1 MSCLIIGSPWDNL
14 ELLWGE
20 TQQKQSIP
28 QYITIRMPDNA
39 FIFHVLTFQW
49 PVRKRGRLGRLL
61 VGFTAWITLWYREGV
76 TSNNAWQNDIA
87 QLIGKHWVF
96 HKHPGLKNAAFKNQ
110 LYLLTWCSNVHPM
123 TDCNG
128 SRPSIRIGSHDTT
141 TNPHTSLEDL
151 EPSASCSVHF
161 EIPCTIP
168 NLRDLVKA
176 NDLNSCQRLNQS
188 HLLEFVSHSRFGYIR
203 KGRKQKWIQWHVR
216 SDLLCLASWKVACDA
231 TLLISPRPAEE
242 LWAWRCSPTFTVFR
256 CRFFGSFGMPLISSD
271 THPAIISNGGVSQLQ
286 SSCPILS
293 RTLQNL
299 AISIAI
305 HLYPLRLA
313 PSLAFEIHQL
323 LGEGG
328 SQLGLKTSS
337 GLRVPTWCNCGKDS
351 VKLRRCK
358 LQIQKRMPV
367 CMPPCHHLSTLFPE
381 LYGVWIQVYQ
391 PLQEHCF
398 PQDLMM
404 QFLGPRSL
412 HGGF

>member
-20 TQQKQSIP
+20 TQQNQSIP

-203 KGRKQKWIQWHVR
+203 NRSEYNGMLGLICFVWPPERWHVMLPCWFLHGQLR
-216 SDLLCLASWKVACDA
+216 SCELGAVAQHSPFSDVDSLDLLECLWYLLILIQLLFPMAGFHNSKVHVPFCREHSKISQFRSPYIFTLSVSPLALLLKFTSSWARVAASWA
-231 TLLISPRPAEE
+231 SRP
-242 LWAWRCSPTFTVFR
+242 
-256 CRFFGSFGMPLISSD
+256 
-271 THPAIISNGGVSQLQ
+271 
-286 SSCPILS
+286 
-293 RTLQNL
+293 
-299 AISIAI
+299 
-305 HLYPLRLA
+305 
-313 PSLAFEIHQL
+313 
-323 LGEGG
+323 
-328 SQLGLKTSS
+328 
-337 GLRVPTWCNCGKDS
+337 
-351 VKLRRCK
+351 
-358 LQIQKRMPV
+358 PV
-367 CMPPCHHLSTLFPE
+367 
-381 LYGVWIQVYQ
+381 V
-391 PLQEHCF
+391 
-398 PQDLMM
+398 
-404 QFLGPRSL
+404 
-412 HGGF
+412 